1 MEWRGGEE
9 GKLRRVH
16 ISSLHLI
23 CLPHSA
29 LILSPLLSS
38 PSTRAL
44 RSAPAPSPVRF
55 RCLFPFLALESL
67 EIEIRFSR
75 QYFAGP
81 PTDRPWGER
90 ARADGGRLP
99 PRSTPCRRRP
109 SPVLP
114 PSLLNETDG
123 IVCVRLPRFAACLG
137 SPDADTDADVSC
149 SISLFFS
156 ARSLTQM
163 FEDCGEAADA
173 PRGFAKTV
181 TIRTKHEART
191 RTIQMRCSDA
201 ASLTQ

>member
-38 PSTRAL
+38 PSTKAL

-81 PTDRPWGER
+81 PTDRPRG
-90 ARADGGRLP
+90 DGDRLP

-123 IVCVRLPRFAACLG
+123 IVCVRLPRFAACLC
-137 SPDADTDADVSC
+137 SPNGRRRGRLLLH
-149 SISLFFS
+149 ISFFS

-173 PRGFAKTV
+173 RGFAKTV
-181 TIRTKHEART
+181 TIRTQA
-191 RTIQMRCSDA
+191 
-201 ASLTQ
+201 